1 MENIEN
7 EPKIKKRKAVFIVS
21 CVLTFISVLVLSVYL
36 LATGISFKMLLA
48 DNPVAILSGILFY
61 IYFFVI
67 AIIGLPLTIAA
78 FVCSIISIGSKIK
91 GIKITA
97 IILSVVN
104 SAQLIVYILSVL
116 YLTQILGQ

>member
-1 MENIEN
+1 MGNIEN
-7 EPKIKKRKAVFIVS
+7 EPKIKKRKALFIVS
-21 CVLTFISVLVLSVYL
+21 CVLTFISLLVVAVYL
-36 LATGISFKMLLA
+36 ITTGISFKMMLA

-61 IYFFVI
+61 FYFFII

-78 FVCSIISIGSKIK
+78 FVCSIISISSKIK

-104 SAQLIVYILSVL
+104 FAQLIVYIFSVL

>member
-1 MENIEN
+1 MGNIEN
-7 EPKIKKRKAVFIVS
+7 EPKIKKRKALFIVS
-21 CVLTFISVLVLSVYL
+21 CVLTFISVLFLAVYL
-36 LATGISFKMLLA
+36 LTTGISFKMMLA

-91 GIKITA
+91 GIKIAA
-97 IILSVVN
+97 IILLVIN
-104 SAQLIVYILSVL
+104 SAQLVVYILSVL